1 MRILILSQYFIP
13 ETGAPQN
20 RLFQLAT
27 RLQAK
32 GAGVEI
38 LAAMPNYPEMKIHEG
53 YRGRFYIREEIHGI
67 TVHRAWIHTSSDRS
81 IRPRLLNYFSF
92 VFSSLLVGIFRTGRY
107 DYVFCESPPLFLGI
121 SAFLL
126 KTFKRSRLIFNVSD
140 LWPESAEKLGLVSN
154 RFLLKI
160 SRCLEEFLY
169 RKSWLICGQTQG
181 IVKSISARFPSKTVF
196 WLKNGADVSE
206 LEAVETVPGFRGK
219 LGFSDDDFLLL
230 YAGILGHAQGLEV
243 ILHAALELRDHC
255 KIKFLLMGSGPE
267 KGKLV
272 KLKSEL
278 GLENVFFMENRPKKD
293 VIPVI
298 RAADAAIIPLK
309 KLELF
314 KGAIPSKIF
323 ENLALK
329 KTILLGVEG
338 EAKELLIGQGKAGL
352 AFIPEDPADLAARIL
367 FLFDHREMLQEF
379 GNNGYDFLLREF
391 NLDTITTQF
400 WDLIASPDHSLYQK
414 N

>member
-1 MRILILSQYFIP
+1 M
-13 ETGAPQN
+13 
-20 RLFQLAT
+20 
-27 RLQAK
+27 
-32 GAGVEI
+32 
-38 LAAMPNYPEMKIHEG
+38 
-53 YRGRFYIREEIHGI
+53 
-67 TVHRAWIHTSSDRS
+67 
-81 IRPRLLNYFSF
+81 
-92 VFSSLLVGIFRTGRY
+92 
-107 DYVFCESPPLFLGI
+107 
-121 SAFLL
+121 
-126 KTFKRSRLIFNVSD
+126 
-140 LWPESAEKLGLVSN
+140 
-154 RFLLKI
+154 
-160 SRCLEEFLY
+160 
-169 RKSWLICGQTQG
+169 
-181 IVKSISARFPSKTVF
+181 
-196 WLKNGADVSE
+196 
-206 LEAVETVPGFRGK
+206 
-219 LGFSDDDFLLL
+219 
-230 YAGILGHAQGLEV
+230 
-243 ILHAALELRDHC
+243 
-255 KIKFLLMGSGPE
+255 
-267 KGKLV
+267 
-272 KLKSEL
+272 

-352 AFIPEDPADLAARIL
+352 AFIPKNRPIFAARIL

>member
-1 MRILILSQYFIP
+1 MRDTAAGFTSGKKSMVSLF
-13 ETGAPQN
+13 TG
-20 RLFQLAT
+20 
-27 RLQAK
+27 
-32 GAGVEI
+32 
-38 LAAMPNYPEMKIHEG
+38 
-53 YRGRFYIREEIHGI
+53 
-67 TVHRAWIHTSSDRS
+67 HRIHTSSDRS

-107 DYVFCESPPLFLGI
+107 DYIFCESPPLFLGI

-230 YAGILGHAQGLEV
+230 YAGILGMPRASRLF
-243 ILHAALELRDHC
+243 C
-255 KIKFLLMGSGPE
+255 TPLLNFVTT
-267 KGKLV
+267 V
-272 KLKSEL
+272 KS
-278 GLENVFFMENRPKKD
+278 NFC
-293 VIPVI
+293 
-298 RAADAAIIPLK
+298 
-309 KLELF
+309 
-314 KGAIPSKIF
+314 
-323 ENLALK
+323 
-329 KTILLGVEG
+329 
-338 EAKELLIGQGKAGL
+338 
-352 AFIPEDPADLAARIL
+352 
-367 FLFDHREMLQEF
+367 
-379 GNNGYDFLLREF
+379 
-391 NLDTITTQF
+391 
-400 WDLIASPDHSLYQK
+400 
-414 N
+414 